1 MTMKPFRFPE
11 FCFYAVTLCAGLALA
26 AGCTS
31 VDRDFEA
38 LVALGEPVDL
48 LIEGGT
54 IIDGSGGVGYRGD
67 LLVKGDR
74 IAFVGDVDPSRIDIR
89 RTIDAT
95 GLVVTPGF
103 IDPHS
108 HGNPVDAPELRN
120 FAAMGVTTITIGQD
134 GSSPRTADL
143 GAWLQKADSAG
154 PGVNVAVFA
163 GHGTLRHLSG
173 IGNDENPTEAQ
184 IDSMT
189 ALLARQ
195 LAAGAFGLSTG
206 LEYTPGA
213 YSGESELIAMARV
226 AGMAGGTVMSHIR
239 NEDDDVVEDAI
250 RELLRQGNPA
260 AVHVSHIKSV
270 YGKGAARA
278 EEILAVL
285 DSARASGTAITAD
298 MYPYTASYTGI
309 GIVFPLWAK
318 APNDFSQVVNSRRE
332 ELAAYLRER
341 VSLRNGPDATLIGSG
356 RFAGLTL
363 AEVADKL
370 EKPFEDVLIDDI
382 GPDGA
387 SGAYFVMD
395 DELQERLAQDPYVMF
410 SSDGSAT
417 GFHPRGHGT
426 FAKIVE
432 EFVIAKKLLS
442 LEEAVRKMTSLPA
455 SVIGLNDRGLL
466 EAGQFADVLI
476 FDPAAVRARATY
488 AEPHQ
493 LSEGFNWAIV
503 NGELIVDDGRFT
515 DVAAGRVLRRSRN

>member
-1 MTMKPFRFPE
+1 MPLQFASNMGIYRYVIALF
-11 FCFYAVTLCAGLALA
+11 AALLLAS
-26 AGCTS
+26 GCQS
-31 VDRDFEA
+31 SNPDFEA
-38 LVALGEPVDL
+38 LVASGERVDL
-48 LIEGGT
+48 MIEGGT
-54 IIDGSGGVGYRGD
+54 IIDGSGDSGYRGD
-67 LLVKGDR
+67 VLVKGDK
-74 IAFVGDVDPSRIDIR
+74 IVFVGDVDRSRIDVGYVIG
-89 RTIDAT
+89 AT
-95 GLVVTPGF
+95 GMVVTPGF
-103 IDPHS
+103 VDPHS
-108 HGNPVDAPELRN
+108 HGNPVDSPELRN

-134 GSSPRTADL
+134 GSSPWTTDL
-143 GAWLQKADSAG
+143 RAWMQRADSAG

-173 IGNDENPTEAQ
+173 IGNDRNPSETQ
-184 IDSMT
+184 VDSMK
-189 ALLARQ
+189 ALLRRQ
-195 LAAGAFGLSTG
+195 LDAGAFGLSTG

-213 YSGESELIAMARV
+213 YSGESELIAMAGV

-239 NEDDDVVEDAI
+239 NEDDDVVENAI
-250 RELLRQGNPA
+250 RELLRQGDPA

-278 EEILAVL
+278 EELLSLL
-285 DSARASGTAITAD
+285 DSARTAGATITAD

-318 APNDFSQVVNSRRE
+318 APNDYSQVVKSRRA
-332 ELAAYLRER
+332 ELESYLRER
-341 VSLRNGPDATLIGSG
+341 VTLRNGPGATLIGSG

-395 DELQERLAQDPYVMF
+395 YALQERLAQDPFVMF

-432 EFVIAKKLLS
+432 DFVVSK
-442 LEEAVRKMTSLPA
+442 R
-455 SVIGLNDRGLL
+455 
-466 EAGQFADVLI
+466 
-476 FDPAAVRARATY
+476 AAVA
-488 AEPHQ
+488 
-493 LSEGFNWAIV
+493 
-503 NGELIVDDGRFT
+503 GRGCAQN
-515 DVAAGRVLRRSRN
+515 DVAAGVGYRSSRSWFTPGGVLCRYSGF